1 MTIKEYEQLIRTL
14 NKIEVHGADNLD
26 MLLACIKFL
35 EQKQKESE
43 EENG

>member
-1 MTIKEYEQLIRTL
+1 MNEKEYEQLIRTL

-35 EQKQKESE
+35 ERKQNEVKKD
-43 EENG
+43 G